1 MDERMKNAILI
12 LVVVALVGV
21 AGVVGVRS
29 FKGETPQ
36 VQRGPDII
44 PPGDKTA
51 DR

>member
-1 MDERMKNAILI
+1 MDERMKNALLI
-12 LVVVALVGV
+12 VLVVVLVGI
-21 AGVVGVRS
+21 AGTVGLRS